1 MVSEEVIVPGA
12 AFLVVAA
19 ADGAVVTALALLKE
33 LVTESMGV
41 ELVFAVLVLLSKRT
55 CGASEL
61 LEGSEVVLLAEIDE
75 EEFEDLLLEDDVLL
89 DDSVDELEEEGIDAG
104 VGVGDA
110 LDDDAAA
117 GLESEE
123 FDSPAL
129 KTVI

>member
-1 MVSEEVIVPGA
+1 MVSEEIIVPGA
-12 AFLVVAA
+12 AFLVVAV

-33 LVTESMGV
+33 LVTEFMGV
-41 ELVFAVLVLLSKRT
+41 ELVFAVLVSFSKRT
-55 CGASEL
+55 CGALEL
-61 LEGSEVVLLAEIDE
+61 LGRSEVVLLAEIDE
-75 EEFEDLLLEDDVLL
+75 EELEDLLLEDDVLL
-89 DDSVDELEEEGIDAG
+89 DDSVDELEEEGIDTG

>member
-75 EEFEDLLLEDDVLL
+75 E
-89 DDSVDELEEEGIDAG
+89 
-104 VGVGDA
+104 
-110 LDDDAAA
+110 
-117 GLESEE
+117 
-123 FDSPAL
+123 
-129 KTVI
+129 